1 MRDNTLSIWD
11 YEITFD
17 VWKAG
22 HFTFTDATGDVYTKN
37 CFFAGHDHRSMSIA
51 FNSDD
56 PRLVSVASSE
66 KGPDAEPEPEP
77 EPEPAPESEPESE
90 PEPEPPRLEPAE
102 TQPEPESHKPAA
114 DTGMSPE
121 MRRAVAMRRKFTQLR
136 EDMHDVPE
144 DGEELTDASEPQGEL
159 GSPPAAPAPKPAAQP
174 SDEVTDGVVSEA
186 EKASAAS
193 LWGLLR
199 SSAAIVVPAHEK
211 KDATALEV
219 TVLCMCC
226 TAGKH

>member
-1 MRDNTLSIWD
+1 MTCTSTSEGWRRTLYDMGIASIAVRDNTLSIWD

-77 EPEPAPESEPESE
+77 E
-90 PEPEPPRLEPAE
+90 
-102 TQPEPESHKPAA
+102 
-114 DTGMSPE
+114 
-121 MRRAVAMRRKFTQLR
+121 
-136 EDMHDVPE
+136 
-144 DGEELTDASEPQGEL
+144 
-159 GSPPAAPAPKPAAQP
+159 
-174 SDEVTDGVVSEA
+174 
-186 EKASAAS
+186 
-193 LWGLLR
+193 
-199 SSAAIVVPAHEK
+199 
-211 KDATALEV
+211 
-219 TVLCMCC
+219 
-226 TAGKH
+226 